1 MHRLAGQWSRY
12 VNMNSCNSCRG
23 CRSAVLS
30 VEHWSV
36 TCSVGYIERER
47 ERENNSSILP
57 TLSETFFFPSALFNR
72 VHGAQWQQSIFL
84 GGGLLCLGGGSK
96 RKTLASLSFFVRL
109 KIGKHWEW
117 CKSNLCSFCLRGE
130 NRTCVFVRFCLG
142 GVGWANN
149 VHIHL
154 HLRTYVTLR
163 YCSFFCTCTLAQK
176 EQSRL
181 NDLIWRYVR
190 TWQWCWEA
198 MLLDLP
204 KRSLLCQDLSVT
216 GKTHW
221 RCGFGHEGSRK
232 ESFFGMHFTQNT
244 Q

>member
-57 TLSETFFFPSALFNR
+57 TLSETFFFLLPCSIGFMAPNGNKAFSW
-72 VHGAQWQQSIFL
+72 GAVCCVWVEVPKGRHWRPYPFL
-84 GGGLLCLGGGSK
+84 WGSK
-96 RKTLASLSFFVRL
+96 LANIGNDASLIFAVFAYGVKTERAFL
-109 KIGKHWEW
+109 
-117 CKSNLCSFCLRGE
+117 
-130 NRTCVFVRFCLG
+130 CVFVW
-142 GVGWANN
+142 VGWGGLITFIFICTCAHTSRYATA
-149 VHIHL
+149 VSFALAHL
-154 HLRTYVTLR
+154 HK
-163 YCSFFCTCTLAQK
+163 K